1 MNLSKVQGR
10 RPKIFRQDYGHLMR
24 AEAMIRLLRDKSSVQ
39 QIYNE
44 TVSAAAEREAG
55 REAKQA
61 L

>member
-1 MNLSKVQGR
+1 
-10 RPKIFRQDYGHLMR
+10 MR